1 MSKRFGPQ
9 AGTAPPGA
17 DPTPADPGQ
26 VGLVMDAALAAE
38 TALEEEARRHPTYA
52 DVRHR
57 LGLLRLLRR
66 DPEGAQREFEE
77 ALGINPGYRAA
88 YFGLRLARL
97 QAGQPVEAPTEP
109 DDRPGSLAEE
119 YWWRKVD
126 AAYLRLAAGQDP
138 SRELISIEGRPGQL
152 LYHHYA
158 GYFAL
163 RAGEHAKARKH
174 FADAAA
180 LSETTRAALESIQN
194 NTPNARQEPGG
205 RGAPAGSSALEA
217 MLWTPLASD
226 LYTYL
231 GRIYARNGLRAEAL
245 ACFER
250 AYLVLPRD
258 ADHAMHRAQIATACG
273 DEQEAIRLL
282 TAAIAADPTSVKARI
297 ALGYEYASQGFLQEA
312 RTEFQVAASLAPGY
326 ADVRYNLGLLYVG
339 EGRLEEALREF
350 RRALALNPAYLP
362 ARHSMSHLLCR
373 LERYEEGLQEY
384 KRILKQGFQ
393 SSDMLV
399 QMGKAAMALERLD
412 DAVEYLERA
421 VFLNPEF
428 APSYYYVGQAYQHK
442 GLKNKARSAWRSYLE
457 KVNDW
462 EPLRVGSDEAPPEPS
477 V

>member
-1 MSKRFGPQ
+1 MSKRVGPRSRTGTVV
-9 AGTAPPGA
+9 AGDAPDGESR
-17 DPTPADPGQ
+17 

-38 TALEEEARRHPTYA
+38 TVLEDEARQHPTYA

-57 LGLLRLLRR
+57 LGLLHLLRE
-66 DPEGAQREFEE
+66 DPEGAEREFEE

-88 YFGLRLARL
+88 YYGLRFARM
-97 QAGQPVEAPTEP
+97 QAGHPLEPASEP
-109 DDRPGSLAEE
+109 DDRTGATAEE
-119 YWWRKVD
+119 HWWRKVD
-126 AAYLRLAAGQDP
+126 TAYVRLAAGQDP
-138 SRELISIEGRPGQL
+138 GHELISIEGREGQL

-163 RAGEHAKARKH
+163 REGDRAKARKH
-174 FADAAA
+174 FKDAAA
-180 LSETTRAALESIQN
+180 LSEIT
-194 NTPNARQEPGG
+194 
-205 RGAPAGSSALEA
+205 RGALQDGSGGSLANGSPEVERSLET
-217 MLWTPLASD
+217 MLWTPLAEA

-231 GRIYARNGLRAEAL
+231 GRIYARNGLRREAL
-245 ACFER
+245 ECYER
-250 AYLVLPRD
+250 AYLVFPRD
-258 ADHAMHRAQIATACG
+258 AEHAMHRAQIATVCG
-273 DEQEAIRLL
+273 EEQEALQLL
-282 TAAIAADPTSVKARI
+282 TTAIAADPTSVRARI
-297 ALGYEYASQGFLQEA
+297 ALGYEYASQGFLQDA

-373 LERYEEGLQEY
+373 LGRYDEGLQEY
-384 KRILKQGFQ
+384 NRILKQGFQ
-393 SSDMLV
+393 SGDMLV
-399 QMGKAAMALERLD
+399 QMGKAALALERID
-412 DAVEYLERA
+412 EAIEYLERA

-428 APSYYYVGQAYQHK
+428 APSYYYIGQAYQRR

-462 EPLRVGSDEAPPEPS
+462 EPLRAASDEAPPEPS